1 MLIVIIALHQLQQ
14 NIFKKTNWLREKLL
28 LIKVTLIFILQP
40 FLRGLELHLLRL
52 QGQTRTMELTPR
64 GTPTENEIRI

>member
-1 MLIVIIALHQLQQ
+1 MLIVITLHQLQQ

-28 LIKVTLIFILQP
+28 LIKVTLIVILQP

-52 QGQTRTMELTPR
+52 QGQTRTMELTPH
-64 GTPTENEIRI
+64 GTPTENEMQI

>member
-1 MLIVIIALHQLQQ
+1 MLIVITLHQLQQ
-14 NIFKKTNWLREKLL
+14 NILKKNNWLREKLL
-28 LIKVTLIFILQP
+28 LIKVTLIVILQP
-40 FLRGLELHLLRL
+40 FLRDLLRL